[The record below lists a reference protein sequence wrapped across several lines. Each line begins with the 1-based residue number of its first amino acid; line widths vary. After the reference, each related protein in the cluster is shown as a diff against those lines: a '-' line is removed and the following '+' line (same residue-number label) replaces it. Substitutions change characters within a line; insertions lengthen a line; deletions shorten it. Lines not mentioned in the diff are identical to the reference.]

1 MLTSASIKSRARE
14 LSFDLCGIARAD
26 RHPKLARLTEWLDQG
41 RAGDMRYLHESR
53 DERLDPAQV
62 LRSARS
68 VVSLGVVYNT
78 QRRGEET
85 PGHGDSPSLGER
97 GNAEIARYARGE
109 DYHDVL
115 RARLRALLEWIAAK
129 VGPGLEAFSCVDNG
143 PVQERVFAEQAGLGW
158 IGKNTCVINPSI
170 GSWFVLG
177 EILTNLDLEPDAP
190 AVDQCGTCTRCLDAC
205 PTGALTAA
213 YELDATRCLSYL
225 TIETRTPV
233 DAALRPRIAAQV
245 YGCDICQ
252 DVCPWNRR
260 AAVSDDPAWQP
271 RAGLAAPRL
280 IDLCTMSD
288 DAWRGLIKGSAMR
301 RAGLRRIRRSLAYA
315 TASLD
320 DHQRKVAI
328 AALAAHSSG
337 QDPDVDEALTWAA
350 SQDA

>member
-14 LSFDLCGIARAD
+14 SGFDLCGIARAE
-26 RHPKLARLTEWLDQG
+26 RHPKLARLSEWLDQG
-41 RAGDMRYLHESR
+41 RAGDMHYLRDSR
-53 DERLDPAQV
+53 DERLDPTQV

-68 VVSLGVVYNT
+68 IISLGVVYNT
-78 QRRGEET
+78 LRRGEGTPRRGDDT
-85 PGHGDSPSLGER
+85 PGRR
-97 GNAEIARYARGE
+97 GNGGAEIAKYARGE

-115 RARLRALLEWIAAK
+115 RVRVRALLEWLAAEA
-129 VGPGLEAFSCVDNG
+129 GPGLEAFSCVDNG

-170 GSWFVLG
+170 GSWIVLG

-205 PTGALTAA
+205 PTGALTAPYA
-213 YELDATRCLSYL
+213 LDATRCLSYL
-225 TIETRTPV
+225 TIETRAPV
-233 DAALRPRIAAQV
+233 DESLRPHIAEQI

-271 RAGLAAPRL
+271 RAGLEAPRL
-280 IDLCTMSD
+280 LDLCLMSD
-288 DAWRGLIKGSAMR
+288 DAWRALLKNSAMR

-315 TASLD
+315 AASLPD
-320 DHQRKVAI
+320 EQRASAI
-328 AALAAHSSG
+328 GALASHPSG
-337 QDPDVDEALTWAA
+337 DDPNVIDAMNWAR
-350 SQDA
+350 SQ